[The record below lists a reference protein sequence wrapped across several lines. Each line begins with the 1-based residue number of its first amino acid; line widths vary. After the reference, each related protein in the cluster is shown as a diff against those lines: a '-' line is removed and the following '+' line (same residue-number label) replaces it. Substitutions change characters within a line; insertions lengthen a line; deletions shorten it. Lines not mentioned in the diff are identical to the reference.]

1 MVKALVLIA
10 RVLLSAEMFEI
21 AGAAGIV
28 AGVVLLTSWAWG
40 LIAFGVLALLK
51 SFDMSV
57 TPRG

>member
-10 RVLLSAEMFEI
+10 RVFVTVEVFEL

-40 LIAFGVLALLK
+40 LIAFGVLALVK
-51 SFDMSV
+51 SFDLSV
-57 TPRG
+57 TQRG